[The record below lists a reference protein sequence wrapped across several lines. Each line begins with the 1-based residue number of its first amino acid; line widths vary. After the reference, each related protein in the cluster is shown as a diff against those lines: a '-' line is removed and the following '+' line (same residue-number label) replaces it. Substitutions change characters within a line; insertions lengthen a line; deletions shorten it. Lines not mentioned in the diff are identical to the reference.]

1 MNFLPKYRT
10 ISAGFRCLAAALAV
24 FAVSACGGSDGGGIT
39 EPLPPSP
46 PPAPAPA
53 PAPVTLTFALK
64 QVNGQNLPASF
75 QTAEGLLVI
84 GSGTMTLRPDK
95 TFNESIAY
103 TLTPPG
109 GAAAPD
115 AAITDGTYV
124 QTGADVV
131 FTIPPI
137 APDPQYTFTGTIVG
151 QTLTYNDAG
160 FVAVYSR

>member
-1 MNFLPKYRT
+1 MG
-10 ISAGFRCLAAALAV
+10 GFRTAAVVLALAG
-24 FAVSACGGSDGGGIT
+24 ATACGGSDGGVGVT
-39 EPLPPSP
+39 DP
-46 PPAPAPA
+46 PPAAVP
-53 PAPVTLTFALK
+53 LTFALK

-95 TFNESIAY
+95 SFSENIAY
-103 TLTPPG
+103 TLAPPG

-137 APDPQYTFTGTIVG
+137 APDPQYTFNGTIVG

>member
-1 MNFLPKYRT
+1 
-10 ISAGFRCLAAALAV
+10 
-24 FAVSACGGSDGGGIT
+24 
-39 EPLPPSP
+39 
-46 PPAPAPA
+46 
-53 PAPVTLTFALK
+53 K

-103 TLTPPG
+103 TLAPPG

-131 FTIPPI
+131 FTIPPS